1 LNILERSALF
11 AGILLYA
18 GLLYQIGPATLMH
31 DVSLVG
37 AGFLLIFAQEQLAI
51 LFNTLGW
58 RYAIPVSSRDVGVAD
73 LCAMR
78 LAGDAVNYATPTAG
92 LGGEFVKARLLMR
105 RIRAPAAI
113 ASVSVSVINQFVGQL
128 AFLLISAPF
137 ILRHVQSPDLNAVA
151 AVVAVFAAIAFAAVR
166 YGMRNRHSS
175 ATTDIPGRWSLL
187 SRHRTRIAAAW
198 HDCRAQLVASVRHQ
212 PFDLAFSVLY
222 FTLGWAMGVVEV
234 VLILYFLR
242 VPIGWDDA
250 IAIEGLSILVD
261 MSFFFV
267 PAKIGTQ
274 EGGKYLIFLLLG
286 MDPAVGLALGVI
298 RRLRELCWTFIGLLA
313 LGHYQVRDLRS
324 RPAQVMATL
333 ED

>member
-1 LNILERSALF
+1 MNILERSALF

-18 GLLYQIGPATLMH
+18 GLLYQIGPATLIH

-37 AGFLLIFAQEQLAI
+37 AGFLLIFGQEQLAI

-58 RYAIPVSSRDVGVAD
+58 RYAIPVPSRDVGVSD

-113 ASVSVSVINQFVGQL
+113 ASVSVSVVNQFIGQL
-128 AFLLISAPF
+128 VFLLLSAPF
-137 ILRHVQSPDLNAVA
+137 ILRHVQLPDLNAVA
-151 AVVAVFAAIAFAAVR
+151 AGAAVLAAIAFAAVR
-166 YGMRNRHSS
+166 YGMRNRSS
-175 ATTDIPGRWSLL
+175 FATTGRWSLL
-187 SRHRTRIAAAW
+187 SRYTTKIAAAW

-212 PFDLAFSVLY
+212 PFDLALSVLY

-242 VPIGWDDA
+242 VSIGWDDA

-261 MSFFFV
+261 LSFFFV

-313 LGHYQVRDLRS
+313 LGHYQVRDMRS
-324 RPAQVMATL
+324 RPAQVMMTL